1 MKFHVPCAV
10 TGGRKDDP
18 PPVTEVLTKPGYG
31 MKNSPEKYSK
41 KSLGQNFLISPGT
54 ASKIVDLIS
63 PEEGELVFEIGPG
76 KGALTDFLV
85 RRGVVVVGYEL
96 DDRLVRFLR
105 EKYRDNNKTEIFY
118 GDIREIDFDREAR
131 QRNRDE
137 YKVIGNIPYHLT
149 STILLSIPWWKG
161 CRLSVLMVQKEV
173 GERIMSPPG
182 ERNCGVLSVFLH
194 AYLDISR
201 ELRVKAGSFSP
212 RPKVDSE
219 VLKISFGK
227 GNGPEDKKAFLNLIK
242 MIFSQRRKKL
252 KNVLAS
258 TLDEGK
264 KVILEDGVGGVNM
277 NKRPEEL
284 EMWEWLELY
293 EKLVA

>member
-1 MKFHVPCAV
+1 MN
-10 TGGRKDDP
+10 DS
-18 PPVTEVLTKPGYG
+18 PG
-31 MKNSPEKYSK
+31 KHSK

-54 ASKIVDLIS
+54 AQKIVDLIS
-63 PEEGELVFEIGPG
+63 PSDGELVFEIGPG

-85 RRGVVVVGYEL
+85 RSGVVVVGYEL
-96 DDRLVRFLR
+96 DDILVRFLR
-105 EKYRDNNKTEIFY
+105 EKYRNSEKTEIIC
-118 GDIREIDFDREAR
+118 GDVRGIDFDQVAQ

-149 STILLSIPWWKG
+149 SSILLSIPWWEK
-161 CRLSVLMVQKEV
+161 CRLSVMMVQKEV
-173 GERIMSPPG
+173 GDRILSLPG

-194 AYLDISR
+194 AYLDIQR
-201 ELRVKAGSFSP
+201 EFKVKAGSFSP

-219 VLKISFGK
+219 VLKFSFGK
-227 GNGPEDKKAFLNLIK
+227 VNGPDDKEAFLDLIK

-264 KVILEDGVGGVNM
+264 RGILKEGVGGVDM
-277 NKRPEEL
+277 DKRPEEL
-284 EMWEWLELY
+284 EMREWLELY
-293 EKLVA
+293 ETLAVGVGDGVSEGNRREN